1 MTARWGTCAY
11 TPGSEEWLRSSKQG
25 SQLIFGKLELTS
37 VHSEGWI
44 REKSSRL
51 GDYQN
56 HPEGESGGKGRGV
69 GMAVGMEREDVSENN
84 L

>member
-1 MTARWGTCAY
+1 
-11 TPGSEEWLRSSKQG
+11 LRSSKQG
-25 SQLIFGKLELTS
+25 SQLIFGKLELAS

-44 REKSSRL
+44 WEKSNQL

-56 HPEGESGGKGRGV
+56 HPEGESKGNGRGV
-69 GMAVGMEREDVSENN
+69 GMAVGMEREVSDNN